1 MSWGK
6 PSAYFETPNP
16 VARIAGGGDW
26 DVVFFTQAFA
36 NAFQLNRSN
45 PEPREGAIGVVR
57 RRLLLGC
64 LDETALLPYLS
75 LASSSW
81 MRVR

>member
-1 MSWGK
+1 VRAASQADPSQFAWAYTLLVNLDADADTEIDAIDLGSTAMSWGK

-36 NAFQLNRSN
+36 NAF
-45 PEPREGAIGVVR
+45 PVK
-57 RRLLLGC
+57 
-64 LDETALLPYLS
+64 
-75 LASSSW
+75 
-81 MRVR
+81 